1 MSIHTN
7 GVNSC
12 KKGKKIMIEISE
24 YSTPYEVANALIY
37 ATKKVRA
44 ITGKEIEEDAYD
56 LTDLKH
62 IGEYLMHYA
71 KVESES
77 EENWDEYEQ

>member
-7 GVNSC
+7 GINLC

-24 YSTPYEVANALIY
+24 YYTPYEVANALIY
-37 ATKKVRA
+37 ATKKVKT
-44 ITGKEIEEDAYD
+44 ITGNEIEEDAFD

-62 IGEYLMHYA
+62 IGEYLVHYA

-77 EENWDEYEQ
+77 EEDE

>member
-1 MSIHTN
+1 
-7 GVNSC
+7 
-12 KKGKKIMIEISE
+12 MIEISE

-37 ATKKVRA
+37 ATKKVKA

-56 LTDLKH
+56 LKDLKH

>member
-1 MSIHTN
+1 
-7 GVNSC
+7 
-12 KKGKKIMIEISE
+12 MIEISE

-56 LTDLKH
+56 LKDLKH

>member
-7 GVNSC
+7 GVNFC

-37 ATKKVRA
+37 ATKKGKT
-44 ITGKEIEEDAYD
+44 ITGKEINVDAYD

-71 KVESES
+71 EVESE
-77 EENWDEYEQ
+77 EDE